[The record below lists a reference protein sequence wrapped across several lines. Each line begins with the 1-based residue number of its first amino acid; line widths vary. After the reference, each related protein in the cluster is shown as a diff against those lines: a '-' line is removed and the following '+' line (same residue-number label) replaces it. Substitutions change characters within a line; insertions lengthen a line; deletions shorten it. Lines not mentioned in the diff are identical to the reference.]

1 MTIVIGT
8 RGSALALA
16 QSRIVAAAL
25 GGDAQLRIIKT
36 TGDASAAPLSELGDG
51 VFVTTIEEALRRGEI
66 DLAVHS
72 LKDLPTA
79 ERGDLV
85 IAAIPPRAD
94 ARDVLITPTRG
105 GLASLREGAV
115 VGTSS
120 PRRDAF
126 LRAIRPDITTR
137 PSRGNVDTR
146 LRKVLEREYDATVLA
161 AAGLERL
168 GIPFASDEALELAV
182 CPPAPGQGALA
193 IQCRRGD
200 AALRARLAPLDD
212 ADTRVAVTAE
222 RALLAALGASC
233 ALALGT
239 YARCPDGRVVLDAA
253 LADGGLRRA
262 HAEGRDPLAVAAEAA
277 ARLRSTGSTGSTAG
291 RSARV

>member
-1 MTIVIGT
+1 MTIAIGT

-16 QSRIVAAAL
+16 QSRLVAAAL
-25 GGDAQLRIIKT
+25 GGDVDLRIIRT
-36 TGDASAAPLSELGDG
+36 TGDTTTAPLFELGDG
-51 VFVTTIEEALRRGEI
+51 VFVMAIEDALRRGEV

-85 IAAIPPRAD
+85 IAAIPARAD
-94 ARDVLITPTRG
+94 PRDVLITRSRG
-105 GLASLREGAV
+105 GLATLPEGAV

-126 LRAIRPDITTR
+126 LRAIRPDVTTR
-137 PSRGNVDTR
+137 PIRGNVDTR
-146 LRKVLEREYDATVLA
+146 LRKVLEGEYDATVLA

-168 GIPFASDEALELAV
+168 GIGFAQVEALDLDS

-193 IQCRRGD
+193 IQCRTD
-200 AALRARLAPLDD
+200 DTALRARLAPLDD
-212 ADTRVAVTAE
+212 AATRAAVTSE

-233 ALALGT
+233 ALALGA
-239 YARCPDGRVVLDAA
+239 YARCIGGRVILDAA
-253 LADGGLRRA
+253 FDDGGLRRS
-262 HAEGRDPLAVAAEAA
+262 HAEGVDPLAVAAEAA
-277 ARLRSTGSTGSTAG
+277 AALRVAAASPAG
-291 RSARV
+291 GARV

>member
-25 GGDAQLRIIKT
+25 GGDAELRIIKT
-36 TGDASAAPLSELGDG
+36 TGDASTAPLSELGDG
-51 VFVTTIEEALRRGEI
+51 VFVTAIEEALRRGEI

-94 ARDVLITPTRG
+94 ARDVLITPTRA
-105 GLASLREGAV
+105 GLASLPQGAV

-137 PSRGNVDTR
+137 PIRGNVDTR
-146 LRKVLEREYDATVLA
+146 LRKVLAGEYDATVLA

-168 GIPFASDEALELAV
+168 GIAFAPEEALDLAV
-182 CPPAPGQGALA
+182 FPPAPGQGALA
-193 IQCRRGD
+193 IQCRTAD
-200 AALRARLAPLDD
+200 TALLARLAPLDD
-212 ADTRVAVTAE
+212 AGTRGAVTAE

-233 ALALGT
+233 ALALGAF
-239 YARCPDGRVVLDAA
+239 ARWKNERLLLDAA
-253 LADGGLRRA
+253 LADGGLRRV
-262 HAEGRDPLAVAAEAA
+262 HVRGQDPLAIAAEAA
-277 ARLRSTGSTGSTAG
+277 ARLRSMAG
-291 RSARV
+291 VARV

>member
-8 RGSALALA
+8 RGSTLALA

-25 GGDAQLRIIKT
+25 GGDAELRMIKT
-36 TGDASAAPLSELGDG
+36 TGDASTAPLSELGDG
-51 VFVTTIEEALRRGEI
+51 VFVTAIEEALRRGEI

-94 ARDVLITPTRG
+94 PRDVLITPTRA
-105 GLASLREGAV
+105 GLASLPQGAV

-126 LRAIRPDITTR
+126 LRAIRSDITTR
-137 PSRGNVDTR
+137 TIRGNVDTR
-146 LRKVLEREYDATVLA
+146 LRKVLDGEYDATVLA

-168 GIPFASDEALELAV
+168 GITFAPEEALDLAV
-182 CPPAPGQGALA
+182 FPPAPGQGALA
-193 IQCRRGD
+193 IQCRTGD
-200 AALRARLAPLDD
+200 TALRARLAPLDD
-212 ADTRVAVTAE
+212 AGTRGAVTAE

-233 ALALGT
+233 ALALGAF
-239 YARCPDGRVVLDAA
+239 ARWRNEQLLLDAA
-253 LADGGLRRA
+253 LADGGLRRV
-262 HAEGRDPLAVAAEAA
+262 HVEGRDPLAVAAEAA
-277 ARLRSTGSTGSTAG
+277 AGLRSLAG
-291 RSARV
+291 VARV